1 MKHVLESAFGSTGTV
16 SLTRILEATHDMNSS
31 PNSKSKST
39 NESPEEEPL
48 GKGCL
53 GCLGLIGLFFVG
65 GWILQLSGWVYGED
79 SGSKKTTEATVEETS
94 TTISEPTTISELT
107 WSDNLKEGVSATD
120 LVKLPCAG
128 LKLKIEERVAL
139 VWARLAETEK
149 PSQDQF
155 KSADFVR
162 QVVWVN
168 DKHLGTTEGL
178 LRAITAP
185 LLKAG
190 SKEAPTKVQ
199 RSEFL
204 NEAISACNLGSLSA
218 ALDESASA
226 LDDRLE
232 SMIWSANNLPWY
244 PDGFEE
250 AYPGVAFRKSER
262 GLDCYSCSGIIYEVI
277 TQFSCPNQLYV
288 EANFI
293 DSNGT
298 IFDWTNDSVRS
309 LSAGQIAYVELY
321 TYSSGS
327 GQRTISLTKADC
339 F

>member
-1 MKHVLESAFGSTGTV
+1 
-16 SLTRILEATHDMNSS
+16 MNSS
-31 PNSKSKST
+31 PNSKPRSA
-39 NESPEEEPL
+39 NDSPENISL
-48 GKGCL
+48 KVGNFGCMGVL
-53 GCLGLIGLFFVG
+53 IIVLVFALIGWLF
-65 GWILQLSGWVYGED
+65 GEE
-79 SGSKKTTEATVEETS
+79 SNQESATETTEQESS
-94 TTISEPTTISELT
+94 TTISEPS

-120 LVKLPCAG
+120 LAQFSCGG
-128 LKLKIEERVAL
+128 LKSKLEERIAL
-139 VWARLAETEK
+139 VWSRLSETDQ

-155 KSADFVR
+155 KSAEFVW
-162 QVVWVN
+162 QAVWAN
-168 DKHLGTTEGL
+168 DKHLGATEGM
-178 LRAITAP
+178 LRAITGP
-185 LLKAG
+185 LLEAG
-190 SKEAPTKVQ
+190 SKEAPTEVQ

-204 NEAISACNLGSLSA
+204 NEAISACNLGSLLVT
-218 ALDESASA
+218 LDESAGA

-262 GLDCYSCSGIIYEVI
+262 GLDCYSCSGIVYEVI

-293 DSNGT
+293 DGNGT
-298 IFDWTNDSVRS
+298 IFDWDNDTVQS

-327 GQRTISLTKADC
+327 GPRTISLTKADC

>member
-1 MKHVLESAFGSTGTV
+1 
-16 SLTRILEATHDMNSS
+16 MNSS
-31 PNSKSKST
+31 PNSKPRSAID
-39 NESPEEEPL
+39 SPENISL
-48 GKGCL
+48 KVGNFGCL
-53 GCLGLIGLFFVG
+53 GVLIFVLVVALVGLF
-65 GWILQLSGWVYGED
+65 GEE
-79 SGSKKTTEATVEETS
+79 SNQESATETTEQETS
-94 TTISEPTTISELT
+94 TTISEPS
-107 WSDNLKEGVSATD
+107 WSDNLKEGVLAAD
-120 LVKLPCAG
+120 LAQFSCGGLN
-128 LKLKIEERVAL
+128 LKLEERIAL
-139 VWARLAETEK
+139 VWSRLAETEK

-162 QVVWVN
+162 QAAWAN
-168 DKHLGTTEGL
+168 DKHLRTTEGML
-178 LRAITAP
+178 GVITGP
-185 LLKAG
+185 ILEAG
-190 SKEAPTKVQ
+190 SKESPTKIQ

-204 NEAISACNLGSLSA
+204 NEAISACNLGSLSD

-262 GLDCYSCSGIIYEVI
+262 GLDCYSCSGIVYEVI
-277 TQFSCPNQLYV
+277 TQFSCPNQLYG

-298 IFDWTNDSVRS
+298 IFDWTNDTVQS

>member
-1 MKHVLESAFGSTGTV
+1 
-16 SLTRILEATHDMNSS
+16 MNSS
-31 PNSKSKST
+31 PNSKPRSAID
-39 NESPEEEPL
+39 SPENISL
-48 GKGCL
+48 KVGNFGCL
-53 GCLGLIGLFFVG
+53 GVLIVVLVFALIGWLF
-65 GWILQLSGWVYGED
+65 GEE
-79 SGSKKTTEATVEETS
+79 SNQESATETTEEETS
-94 TTISEPTTISELT
+94 TTISEPS

-120 LVKLPCAG
+120 LAQFSSGG
-128 LKLKIEERVAL
+128 LKSKLEERIAL
-139 VWARLAETEK
+139 VWSRLSETEQ

-155 KSADFVR
+155 KSAEFVW
-162 QVVWVN
+162 QAVWAN
-168 DKHLGTTEGL
+168 DKHLGATEGM
-178 LRAITAP
+178 LRAITGP
-185 LLKAG
+185 LLEAG
-190 SKEAPTKVQ
+190 SKEAPTEVQ

-204 NEAISACNLGSLSA
+204 NEALSACNLGSLSA
-218 ALDESASA
+218 TLDESAGA

-262 GLDCYSCSGIIYEVI
+262 GLDCYSCSGIVYEVI

-298 IFDWTNDSVRS
+298 IFDWDNDTVQS

-327 GQRTISLTKADC
+327 GPRTISLTKADC